1 MLGHSRSTGG
11 AFRVSFLS
19 NGIWWALLAGASLL
33 FWKYCGLGVQESGS
47 PIRTLSRLGF
57 LALVVAAFWYTG
69 WRGGLGV
76 CVGVALV
83 ALLLPRAI
91 RMLVSGPVP
100 AFPPEVAPRANRQ
113 TSSLGQLADLRSMIL
128 GGLGRAKVWRLIQQG
143 RLVAYEDPK
152 DGRVTLMRREDADAL
167 HQAHSEEQRGD
178 RS

>member
-1 MLGHSRSTGG
+1 
-11 AFRVSFLS
+11 VSFLS

-33 FWKYCGLGVQESGS
+33 FWKYCRLGVDEPRS
-47 PIRTLSRLGF
+47 PIRNLSQLAF
-57 LALVVAAFWYTG
+57 LALVVLAFWFTG

-91 RMLVSGPVP
+91 KSLVSRQAPVVP
-100 AFPPEVAPRANRQ
+100 TEVVPRAIGRVGIETNRQ
-113 TSSLGQLADLRSMIL
+113 TPSLGQLADLRSMIL
-128 GGLGRAKVWRLIQQG
+128 SGLGRAKVWRLIQQG

-152 DGRVTLMRREDADAL
+152 DGRVTLVRREDADAL
-167 HQAHSEEQRGD
+167 HQAGSEEQSGD